1 MKRFPKGGVG
11 GKVQS
16 AGTVVQ
22 NQEFRFFH
30 EGTGDG
36 ETLSLTAGE
45 VPAVLLQM
53 EIQLA
58 VFFLDNLFG
67 LGDCE
72 CFPDVFICGVIAA
85 PFHVG
90 TDTSLEKSCFLGNHA
105 DFTAERTAGII
116 FDIHAVHEDFS
127 FAGIV
132 ETGD

>member
-1 MKRFPKGGVG
+1 MGGVG

-58 VFFLDNLFG
+58 VFFLDNLFAWAIVSASQMSLSVASSRPHFMLARILPWKRSAFWG
-67 LGDCE
+67 TTPILSGRS
-72 CFPDVFICGVIAA
+72 A
-85 PFHVG
+85 PRG
-90 TDTSLEKSCFLGNHA
+90 
-105 DFTAERTAGII
+105 
-116 FDIHAVHEDFS
+116 
-127 FAGIV
+127 
-132 ETGD
+132 